1 MEIGSAFP
9 TKVPFCMSLTF
20 KLSIAAGVLGVL
32 QVNTTPSKCTLNKV
46 EPSFRI
52 SYKRARSC
60 SHVFILQFAKFIKC
74 SGITLQKPSKTC
86 VYDAG
91 VPLLNHDVI
100 QLLRQARINFK
111 GVCKLLD
118 IRILGQYHVANLQL
132 WQLCTE
138 WGLSWAATKDTPSVK
153 IMVLWLR
160 LQLG

>member
-20 KLSIAAGVLGVL
+20 KLSIAAGVWASCRSIPPPVSAHSTRW
-32 QVNTTPSKCTLNKV
+32 NHPSGSHTSAPGLA
-46 EPSFRI
+46 PTYS
-52 SYKRARSC
+52 SC
-60 SHVFILQFAKFIKC
+60 NLPNSSSAC
-74 SGITLQKPSKTC
+74 ITLQKPSKTC

-138 WGLSWAATKDTPSVK
+138 CGLSWAATKDTPSVK